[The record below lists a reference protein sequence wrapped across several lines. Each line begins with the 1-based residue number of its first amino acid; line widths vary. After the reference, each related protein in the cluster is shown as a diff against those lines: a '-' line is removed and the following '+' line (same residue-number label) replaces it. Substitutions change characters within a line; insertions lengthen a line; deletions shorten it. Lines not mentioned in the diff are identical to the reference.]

1 MVQIQLCSE
10 VLGVKTSA
18 YQFWAGEIILPTTE
32 VVHERCWDRG
42 TVLLGVLHLWGV
54 SVSVRTVSSL
64 FFYIYFV
71 YLFLAAPQDMW
82 DLSSLA
88 RGQACA
94 PCIGSVESQPL
105 DSQGS
110 PSLCFLKN
118 KIPSQFRTHGDV
130 VSLVLRQPEK
140 SLCY

>member
-1 MVQIQLCSE
+1 MKDAGTEGRCSWVFFTCGE
-10 VLGVKTSA
+10 CP
-18 YQFWAGEIILPTTE
+18 YQSEPFLAF
-32 VVHERCWDRG
+32 
-42 TVLLGVLHLWGV
+42 
-54 SVSVRTVSSL
+54 S
-64 FFYIYFV
+64 FYIYFV

-88 RGQACA
+88 RGQARA